1 MSTQRIKLT
10 LALAAALLA
19 GHSAAQEEDGK
30 KSTHASTSADLPDG
44 FAVLE
49 KYVEALGGLEAHE
62 KMTGVKMTGRF
73 AMPAMGIGGTID
85 MNMATPNKRVMLI
98 NVEGFGVIQ
107 QGTDG
112 KVAWTTQ
119 IPGSPPTM
127 LEGEQAQEQIEDADF
142 LSRVKPRE
150 QYTAAETVGV
160 FTHKDQKVY
169 KVKLVDKNGD
179 HSEAL
184 YEVESGLLV
193 KQSVKADPEA
203 PGFATETEFSDYREI
218 SGGVKMAYSMVV
230 TANQSQQTITFDEIT
245 LNPQFLDDTFDPPG
259 AL

>member
-19 GHSAAQEEDGK
+19 GHSAAQEEEK
-30 KSTHASTSADLPDG
+30 NTTQAATTVDLPDG
-44 FAVLE
+44 FAVLDR
-49 KYVEALGGLEAHE
+49 YVEAIGGLEAHE

-85 MNMATPNKRVMLI
+85 MNMQAPNKRVMLI
-98 NVEGFGVIQ
+98 NVEGFGVIR

-119 IPGSPPTM
+119 MPGTPPTM
-127 LEGEQAQEQIEDADF
+127 LEGEAAQEQIDDADF
-142 LSRVKPRE
+142 LARVKPRE
-150 QYTAAETVGV
+150 QYTSAETVGV

-179 HSEAL
+179 HSEAM

-193 KQSVKADPEA
+193 KQSFKTDPEA
-203 PGFATETEFSDYREI
+203 PGFGTETEFNDYREVSDGI
-218 SGGVKMAYSMVV
+218 KMPYSLVV
-230 TANQSQQTITFDEIT
+230 TANQSQQTITFDEII
-245 LNPQFLDDTFDPPG
+245 LNPLYGEGVFDPPG